1 MGGRKRMGAPGRKG
15 AVGRS
20 GSPSPELRPP
30 SGARE
35 GGSGERRHP
44 AGKLPAGCGTFA
56 RGPAG
61 LASVRAR
68 RPCSSPHDTPPPARP
83 GHPAVLTQDTTR
95 RMVCGCRT
103 RVWGSKAPPA
113 LPAPYAPPSIVAA
126 PARCPPLGARRRPCA
141 CAAPPPPP
149 RLARPAWSR
158 APARGRRARRAPG
171 RGRAVG
177 RARSFAGARVLRT
190 GRRASVVTSLRSP
203 SRGRRGLPQIQD
215 VPAPGRPLYPAVLSP
230 SQSRGA

>member
-1 MGGRKRMGAPGRKG
+1 MGSRTRTGTPGRKG
-15 AVGRS
+15 AGSRS
-20 GSPSPELRPP
+20 GSPSPALGPP
-30 SGARE
+30 PGARE
-35 GGSGERRHP
+35 GAGVAAAGTLSGR
-44 AGKLPAGCGTFA
+44 LPAGCGTFA
-56 RGPAG
+56 QGPAG
-61 LASVRAR
+61 LESVRAR
-68 RPCSSPHDTPPPARP
+68 RPCPRPHDTPPPARS

-149 RLARPAWSR
+149 LLARPVWSR

-171 RGRAVG
+171 RRRAAG
-177 RARSFAGARVLRT
+177 RARLFPGARVLRT
-190 GRRASVVTSLRSP
+190 GWRARSSL
-203 SRGRRGLPQIQD
+203 
-215 VPAPGRPLYPAVLSP
+215 AW
-230 SQSRGA
+230 